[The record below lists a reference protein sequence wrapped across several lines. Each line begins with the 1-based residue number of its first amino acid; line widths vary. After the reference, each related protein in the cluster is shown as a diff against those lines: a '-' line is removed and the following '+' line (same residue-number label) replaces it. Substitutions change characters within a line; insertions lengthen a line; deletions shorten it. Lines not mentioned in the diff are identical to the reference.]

1 MEKLR
6 RAKTADY
13 QELNLGAD
21 GRLLGNRYVAFFKRI
36 EALWL
41 MGKSTDGKQG
51 AVPTEYDGEN
61 LIFEVRSQ
69 TAHRSVS
76 ISTAEMDAGAAVGH
90 LDNFRRLWK
99 KEAED
104 MASLHFEKA
113 HEKAVSRLME
123 MDASLLDKT
132 LERGTKISSYL
143 DKAKEQA
150 RDMGIEL

>member
-13 QELNLGAD
+13 QDLNLGAD
-21 GRLLGNRYVAFFKRI
+21 GRLLGKRYVVFFKRV

-51 AVPTEYDGEN
+51 AVPIEYDGEN
-61 LIFEVRSQ
+61 LVFEVRSE
-69 TAHRSVS
+69 TAHRAVS
-76 ISTAEMDAGAAVGH
+76 FSTVQMDAGAAVGH

-99 KEAED
+99 KEAEE
-104 MASLHFEKA
+104 MASLHFEKT
-113 HEKAVSRLME
+113 HEMAVSRLMN

-150 RDMGIEL
+150 RDMGLEL